1 MYQKTNL
8 EDKLCAIRV
17 SLINKN
23 VNLLSNILTVLHY
36 GFTSFIIK
44 KKSLL
49 ISLDSIIFDSKL
61 HTQL

>member
-36 GFTSFIIK
+36 FTSFIIK

-49 ISLDSIIFDSKL
+49 ISFDSIIFDSKL